1 MKIASKVFDH
11 CFKEN
16 WTRGCSHYFVK
27 LRKMHFN
34 KVILFFRPFDL
45 LLVGFYH
52 SLSLY
57 FWAEVTVDLAMLKHI
72 MYIGLKHKQS
82 T

>member
-11 CFKEN
+11 CFQEN
-16 WTRGCSHYFVK
+16 WTRGCSHYFVN

-45 LLVGFYH
+45 LLVGF
-52 SLSLY
+52 
-57 FWAEVTVDLAMLKHI
+57 
-72 MYIGLKHKQS
+72 
-82 T
+82 